1 MKYSR
6 LTFRSLGIPIATMLS
21 RIRCGENARAGGKP
35 LLRREACAPRAA
47 GWANESSGSAGRW
60 KILRAASIAREAQ
73 RERFEKVRAG
83 DEGGF
88 VEVEIV
94 RLKRGAGADPQKEE
108 EPGQMALIP

>member
-1 MKYSR
+1 MR
-6 LTFRSLGIPIATMLS
+6 RFPQIFRKAVFVVEKM
-21 RIRCGENARAGGKP
+21 RARAENRCCAGKH
-35 LLRREACAPRAA
+35 APRAPPDGQMNLPA
-47 GWANESSGSAGRW
+47 ARGRW

-94 RLKRGAGADPQKEE
+94 RLKRGAWADSQKEE